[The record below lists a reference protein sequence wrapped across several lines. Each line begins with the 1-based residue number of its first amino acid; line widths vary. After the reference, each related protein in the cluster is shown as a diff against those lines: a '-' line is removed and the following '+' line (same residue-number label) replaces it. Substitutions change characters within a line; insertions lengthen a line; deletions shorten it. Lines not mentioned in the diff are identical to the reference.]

1 MMGGLALRGRRR
13 REALSD
19 LLRLPAA
26 NPMMKVMRREESCYA
41 ISDDL
46 SGLSLTSSLVF
57 SGGVPLSDK
66 G

>member
-1 MMGGLALRGRRR
+1 
-13 REALSD
+13 
-19 LLRLPAA
+19 
-26 NPMMKVMRREESCYA
+26 MMKVMRREESCYA